1 MKSIE
6 KLVNQPYTSS
16 VISVETNQL
25 FPYLSRYLPYTSL
38 LKIFSREKIS
48 SLNKEEQELI
58 ERIKNPNKYNITA
71 LNAWT
76 NYIHWV
82 CHIMPEGKSQDD
94 QIRLYVALENFTRT
108 MLDERVFYD
117 KKEYMNFWVYYIDLS
132 RDGLDMLNFLKK
144 KKVALR
150 SIKLHTSIAL
160 IYERFHEFKK
170 ANEAYL
176 EGFAAGVLDDE
187 KLKDDYSTFEKR
199 MVNRINREIE
209 ATDLDYRKIDQYIH
223 DEISERSSPRYNERN
238 KRLLNKNMIFTI
250 TFKLYRT
257 KIELYNE
264 DGSPLNLDKIDTVNY
279 GGIGIYL
286 DEKNYSNFSNRC
298 SQIVEI
304 YSILEKCL
312 LAKDRKFK
320 KKEEEVRENENKS
333 LEKKPYSWLSENRK
347 FDMKIFYE
355 QDSLSKENQMD
366 PLMNQQEEKQKNDSP
381 KRNSVNYRFSL
392 KINKGKQEE
401 IELKKTPEQVIENI
415 RKQVEISMENINKA
429 PEKEKENIPKISKI
443 EPIAQN
449 VVSNSKAVTK
459 PKKEIVI
466 MRKKYPRENGRQVFK
481 FDKCIQAERE
491 KYEKAKQEARELK
504 AKEFL
509 KIKPIQQIQQIQ
521 PAHEEP
527 KEEYDSDG
535 DLKMESDDE
544 EEEVPH
550 FNNPIK
556 PKEAQIS
563 SIQPIERLTPELK
576 AQPSIPNLNKTMTFD
591 EINEKMSE
599 IENNKNISEETRN
612 NLLNILDEQIN
623 RIAQK
628 RLDKPTDIISTY
640 LAPQDS
646 KKVVEVPSETNNPK
660 KNLTIKP
667 IQTILNVSITPD
679 KKVNE
684 YSLSFDSNHSH
695 LFAKPNQ
702 PINNQ
707 PKPSEPINDSIY
719 FNSPMNKVS
728 SFLDG
733 IESSKKSSNQNLDL
747 GKYFNLG
754 NSKVNELN
762 DSRLAK
768 MFMSEDSGEKNQNN
782 NQESNNIMKERMS
795 AITEKTIENTRN
807 SSDISLDKL
816 FKS

>member
-6 KLVNQPYTSS
+6 KLANQPCTSS
-16 VISVETNQL
+16 VINVETNQL

-38 LKIFSREKIS
+38 LKIYSREKLS
-48 SLNKEEQELI
+48 SLNKEEQDLI

-94 QIRLYVALENFTRT
+94 QIRLYITLENFTRS
-108 MLDERVFYD
+108 MLDEKVFYD

-132 RDGLDMLNFLKK
+132 RDGLDILNFLKK
-144 KKVALR
+144 KKVAFR
-150 SIKLHTSIAL
+150 SFALHISIAL

-176 EGFAAGVLDDE
+176 EGFAAGILDDGKFKE
-187 KLKDDYSTFEKR
+187 EYSKFEKR

-209 ATDLDYRKIDQYIH
+209 ATDLDYRKIEQYIL

-250 TFKLYRT
+250 KFKLYRT

-264 DGSPLNLDKIDTVNY
+264 DGTPLDLNKIDTVKY
-279 GGIGIYL
+279 GGIGIFL
-286 DEKNYSNFSNRC
+286 DEKCYSNFSNRC

-304 YSILEKCL
+304 YSILEKYL

-320 KKEEEVRENENKS
+320 KKEEEVKDNENKS
-333 LEKKPYSWLSENRK
+333 LEKKPYSWLSPNRN
-347 FDMKIFYE
+347 FDMKIFFE
-355 QDSLSKENQMD
+355 QNSLSKENQMD
-366 PLMNQQEEKQKNDSP
+366 SLIKQQEEKPKNDSP
-381 KRNSVNYRFSL
+381 QRSSVNYRFSM

-415 RKQVEISMENINKA
+415 RKQVELSMENINKA
-429 PEKEKENIPKISKI
+429 PDNEKENIPKI

-449 VVSNSKAVTK
+449 VVSNSKAITK
-459 PKKEIVI
+459 TKKEIVI
-466 MRKKYPRENGRQVFK
+466 MRKKYPRENGRQVFL

-491 KYEKAKQEARELK
+491 KYEKAKQEAKELK
-504 AKEFL
+504 AKELL
-509 KIKPIQQIQQIQ
+509 KIKPIQPIQQIPQ
-521 PAHEEP
+521 AQVEEP

-544 EEEVPH
+544 EEVPH
-550 FNNPIK
+550 FNNSIK
-556 PKEAQIS
+556 PKEEQIS
-563 SIQPIERLTPELK
+563 TIQPIERLTPELK
-576 AQPSIPNLNKTMTFD
+576 AQPSLPNLNKTMTFD

-628 RLDKPTDIISTY
+628 RLEKPNDIISSY

-679 KKVNE
+679 KKGNE

-702 PINNQ
+702 SINNQ
-707 PKPSEPINDSIY
+707 PKPAEPINDSIY
-719 FNSPMNKVS
+719 FNSPMNKVT

-733 IESSKKSSNQNLDL
+733 IESAKQSANQNVDL

-754 NSKVNELN
+754 NTKANELN

-768 MFMSEDSGEKNQNN
+768 MFMSEDSGEKNMNN
-782 NQESNNIMKERMS
+782 DQGSNNIMKERMS

>member
-6 KLVNQPYTSS
+6 KLANQPCTSS
-16 VISVETNQL
+16 VINVETNQL

-38 LKIFSREKIS
+38 LKIYSREKLS
-48 SLNKEEQELI
+48 SLNKEEQDLI

-94 QIRLYVALENFTRT
+94 QIRLYITLENFTRS
-108 MLDERVFYD
+108 MLDEKVFYD

-132 RDGLDMLNFLKK
+132 RDGLDILNFLKK
-144 KKVALR
+144 KKVAFR
-150 SIKLHTSIAL
+150 SFALHISIAL

-176 EGFAAGVLDDE
+176 EGFAAGILDDGKFKE
-187 KLKDDYSTFEKR
+187 EYSKFEKR

-209 ATDLDYRKIDQYIH
+209 ATDLDYRKIEQYIL

-250 TFKLYRT
+250 KFKLYRT

-264 DGSPLNLDKIDTVNY
+264 DGTPLDLNKIDTVKY
-279 GGIGIYL
+279 GGIGIFL
-286 DEKNYSNFSNRC
+286 DEKCYSNFSNRC

-304 YSILEKCL
+304 YSILEKYL

-320 KKEEEVRENENKS
+320 KKEEEVKDNENKS
-333 LEKKPYSWLSENRK
+333 LEKKPYSWLSPNRN
-347 FDMKIFYE
+347 FDMKIFFE
-355 QDSLSKENQMD
+355 QNSLSKENQMD
-366 PLMNQQEEKQKNDSP
+366 SLIKQQEEKPKNDSP
-381 KRNSVNYRFSL
+381 QRSSVNYRFSM

-415 RKQVEISMENINKA
+415 RKQVELSMENINKA
-429 PEKEKENIPKISKI
+429 PDNEKENIPKI

-449 VVSNSKAVTK
+449 VVSNSKAITK
-459 PKKEIVI
+459 TKKEIVI
-466 MRKKYPRENGRQVFK
+466 MRKKYPRENGRQVFL

-491 KYEKAKQEARELK
+491 KYEKAKQEAKELK
-504 AKEFL
+504 AKELL
-509 KIKPIQQIQQIQ
+509 KIKPIQPIQQIPQ
-521 PAHEEP
+521 AQVEEP

-544 EEEVPH
+544 EEVPH
-550 FNNPIK
+550 FNNSIK
-556 PKEAQIS
+556 PKEEQIS
-563 SIQPIERLTPELK
+563 TIQPIERLTPELK
-576 AQPSIPNLNKTMTFD
+576 AQPSLPNLNKTMTFD

-628 RLDKPTDIISTY
+628 RLEKPNDIISSY

-679 KKVNE
+679 KKGNE

-702 PINNQ
+702 SINNQ
-707 PKPSEPINDSIY
+707 PKPAEPVNDSIY
-719 FNSPMNKVS
+719 FNSPMNKVT

-733 IESSKKSSNQNLDL
+733 IESAKQSANQNVDL

-754 NSKVNELN
+754 NTKANDLN

-768 MFMSEDSGEKNQNN
+768 MFMSEDSGEKNMNN
-782 NQESNNIMKERMS
+782 DQGSNNIMKERMS

>member
-6 KLVNQPYTSS
+6 KLANQPCTSS
-16 VISVETNQL
+16 VINVETNQL

-38 LKIFSREKIS
+38 LKIYSREKLS
-48 SLNKEEQELI
+48 SLNKEEQDLI

-94 QIRLYVALENFTRT
+94 QIRLYITLENFTRS
-108 MLDERVFYD
+108 MLDEKVFYD

-132 RDGLDMLNFLKK
+132 RDGLDILNFLKK
-144 KKVALR
+144 KKVAFR
-150 SIKLHTSIAL
+150 SFALHISIAL

-176 EGFAAGVLDDE
+176 EGFAAGILDDGKFKE
-187 KLKDDYSTFEKR
+187 EYCKFEKR

-209 ATDLDYRKIDQYIH
+209 ATDLDYRKIEQYIL

-250 TFKLYRT
+250 KFKLYRT

-264 DGSPLNLDKIDTVNY
+264 DGTPLDLNKIDTVKY
-279 GGIGIYL
+279 GGIGIFL
-286 DEKNYSNFSNRC
+286 DEKCYSNFSNRC

-304 YSILEKCL
+304 YSILEKYL

-320 KKEEEVRENENKS
+320 KKEEEVKDNENKS
-333 LEKKPYSWLSENRK
+333 LEKKPYSWLSPNRN
-347 FDMKIFYE
+347 FDMKIFFE
-355 QDSLSKENQMD
+355 QNSLSKENQMD
-366 PLMNQQEEKQKNDSP
+366 SLIKQQEEKPKNDSP
-381 KRNSVNYRFSL
+381 QRNSVNYRFSM

-415 RKQVEISMENINKA
+415 RKQVELSMENINKA
-429 PEKEKENIPKISKI
+429 PDNEKENIPKI

-449 VVSNSKAVTK
+449 VVSNSKAITK
-459 PKKEIVI
+459 TKKEIVI
-466 MRKKYPRENGRQVFK
+466 MRKKYPRENGRQVFL

-491 KYEKAKQEARELK
+491 KYEKAKQEAKELK
-504 AKEFL
+504 AKELL
-509 KIKPIQQIQQIQ
+509 KIKPIQPIQQIPQ
-521 PAHEEP
+521 AQVEEP

-544 EEEVPH
+544 EEVPH
-550 FNNPIK
+550 FNNSIK
-556 PKEAQIS
+556 PKEEQIS
-563 SIQPIERLTPELK
+563 TIQPIERLTPELK
-576 AQPSIPNLNKTMTFD
+576 ALPSLPNLNKTMTFD

-628 RLDKPTDIISTY
+628 RLEKPNDIISSY

-679 KKVNE
+679 KKGNE

-702 PINNQ
+702 SINNQ
-707 PKPSEPINDSIY
+707 PKPSEPVNDSIY
-719 FNSPMNKVS
+719 FNSPMNKVT

-733 IESSKKSSNQNLDL
+733 IESAKQSANQNVDL

-754 NSKVNELN
+754 NTKANELN

-768 MFMSEDSGEKNQNN
+768 MFMSEDSGEKNMNN
-782 NQESNNIMKERMS
+782 DQGSNNIMKERMS